1 MTLKSH
7 NNSFSFY
14 ELSSA
19 ESSNVGEKKC
29 RASLNFSATRKT
41 TKKRQQGNA
50 NSDLLVDQA
59 DIRPFPQAVVQVA
72 QRVSRQIPSG
82 QDERVGWDRGQN
94 LSAELLDHAV
104 SALVALTEI
113 IRTHTSDNNVQL
125 KPKNNAH
132 WGK

>member
-1 MTLKSH
+1 MK
-7 NNSFSFY
+7 NNQKD
-14 ELSSA
+14 
-19 ESSNVGEKKC
+19 N
-29 RASLNFSATRKT
+29 T
-41 TKKRQQGNA
+41 

-82 QDERVGWDRGQN
+82 QDERVGWDRRQD
-94 LSAELLDHAV
+94 LSAKLLDHTV

-113 IRTHTSDNNVQL
+113 IRTDPSAINMQL
-125 KPKNNAH
+125 KRKNNAH